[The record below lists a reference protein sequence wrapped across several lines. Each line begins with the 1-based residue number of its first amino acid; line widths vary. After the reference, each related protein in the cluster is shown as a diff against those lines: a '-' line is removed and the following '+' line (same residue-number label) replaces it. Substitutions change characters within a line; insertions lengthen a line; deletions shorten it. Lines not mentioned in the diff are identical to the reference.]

1 MKSELM
7 QRLTEELAGEVL
19 NYQHVPSFGE
29 RDVLRAAGWR
39 FPSGNA
45 VGNNAYREARS
56 GELIE
61 VKFCFQMEKESSLQP
76 AIPRDSCCPTQVTNS
91 RARALENTGESI

>member
-61 VKFCFQMEKESSLQP
+61 VKFCFQMEKGSPASHGTV
-76 AIPRDSCCPTQVTNS
+76 AIPPVWIAHAWRTAL
-91 RARALENTGESI
+91 ARPK

>member
-7 QRLTEELAGEVL
+7 QRLTEELAVEVL

-61 VKFCFQMEKESSLQP
+61 VKFCFQMEKGSP
-76 AIPRDSCCPTQVTNS
+76 ASYGTVAVPPK
-91 RARALENTGESI
+91 